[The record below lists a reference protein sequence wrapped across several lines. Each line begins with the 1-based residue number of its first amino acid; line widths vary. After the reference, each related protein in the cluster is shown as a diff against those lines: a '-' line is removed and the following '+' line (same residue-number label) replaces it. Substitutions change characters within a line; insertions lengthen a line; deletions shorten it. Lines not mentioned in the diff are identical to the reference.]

1 MKLSKGLLTFG
12 IIGIVVLILVA
23 WVAGGYNSLIGQRNN
38 VDNKLAALNSAYQRR
53 FDLVPQLVNV
63 AQSAQIQEQ
72 KVFGDIADAR
82 TNYAGAS
89 TPEARAAAGGQLDSA
104 LSRLLAIV
112 ENYPQLSSNQTLQN
126 LMVQL
131 EGTENRVK
139 VERDNYS
146 TAATGYNTSIQRFPT
161 NILAGMFGFD
171 EKPLFEAQDGAEN
184 APQVDLNT
192 DGN

>member
-1 MKLSKGLLTFG
+1 MKLSRGLIISAVIG
-12 IIGIVVLILVA
+12 IIILILVG
-23 WVAGGYNSLIGQRNN
+23 WVAGGYNSLVGQRNN

-82 TNYAGAS
+82 TRYSGAS
-89 TPEARAAAGGQLDSA
+89 TPEARAQAGSQLDGV
-104 LSRLLAIV
+104 LSRLLVIV

-126 LMVQL
+126 LMIQL

-146 TAATGYNTSIQRFPT
+146 TAATGYNTSVQRFPT

-171 EKPLFEAQDGAEN
+171 KKPLFEAQSGAEN
-184 APQVDLNT
+184 APEVDLNT

>member
-1 MKLSKGLLTFG
+1 MKLSKGLIIFG
-12 IIGIVVLILVA
+12 VIGIVVLILVA

-72 KVFGDIADAR
+72 KVYGDIADAR
-82 TNYAGAS
+82 TRYAGAT
-89 TPEARAAAGGQLDSA
+89 TPEAQAQAGGQLDSA
-104 LSRLLAIV
+104 LGRLLAIV

-146 TAATGYNTSIQRFPT
+146 TAATSYNTSVQRFPT
-161 NILAGMFGFD
+161 NLLAGMFGFS
-171 EKPLFEAQDGAEN
+171 EKPLYQAQSGAEN

>member
-1 MKLSKGLLTFG
+1 MKLSKGLIILAVIG
-12 IIGIVVLILVA
+12 LVVIAIIGWFI
-23 WVAGGYNSLIGQRNN
+23 GGYNNLVTQRNN
-38 VDNKLAALNSAYQRR
+38 VDNSLAKLNSAYQRR

-72 KVFGDIADAR
+72 KVYGDIAEAR
-82 TNYAGAS
+82 TRYSGAS
-89 TPEARAAAGGQLDSA
+89 TPEARAQAGAQLDSA
-104 LSRLLAIV
+104 LSRLLVIV

-146 TAATGYNTSIQRFPT
+146 AAATSYNTTIQRFPT
-161 NILAGMFGFD
+161 NVLAGLFGFD
-171 EKPLFEAQDGAEN
+171 KKPLFEAQTGAEN
-184 APQVDLNT
+184 APKVDLNT

>member
-1 MKLSKGLLTFG
+1 MKLSKGLIIFG
-12 IIGIVVLILVA
+12 VIGIVVLILVA
-23 WVAGGYNSLIGQRNN
+23 WVAGGYNSLIGQRNH

-72 KVFGDIADAR
+72 KVYGDIADAR
-82 TNYAGAS
+82 TRYAGAT
-89 TPEARAAAGGQLDSA
+89 TPEAQAQAGGQLDSA
-104 LSRLLAIV
+104 LGRLLAIV

-146 TAATGYNTSIQRFPT
+146 TAATSYNTSVQRFPT
-161 NILAGMFGFD
+161 NLLAGMFGFS
-171 EKPLFEAQDGAEN
+171 EKPLYQAQSGAEN

>member
-1 MKLSKGLLTFG
+1 MKLSRGLIISGVIG
-12 IIGIVVLILVA
+12 IIILILVG
-23 WVAGGYNSLIGQRNN
+23 WVAGGYNSLVGQRNN

-82 TNYAGAS
+82 TRYSGAS
-89 TPEARAAAGGQLDSA
+89 TPEARAQAGSQLDGA
-104 LSRLLAIV
+104 LSRLLVIV

-126 LMVQL
+126 LMIQL

-146 TAATGYNTSIQRFPT
+146 TAATGYNTSVQRFPT

-171 EKPLFEAQDGAEN
+171 KKPLFEAQSGAEN
-184 APQVDLNT
+184 APEVDLNT